1 VVTQG
6 VKEQIWQTICPTPM
20 VILINT
26 LKSLYYVGIRLLQ
39 LKSNVYAF
47 YFVSISYAY
56 SCLRLGMIS
65 FALVY

>member
-1 VVTQG
+1 
-6 VKEQIWQTICPTPM
+6 M